1 MVMDD
6 ASTRPANGR
15 PFRTWLLAASVVA
28 AAGCTTY
35 VGTTA
40 KSFLGHV
47 RTNPDPNVRYLAYS
61 KLASAD
67 AYETREQKEEAV
79 RTLIDKYEKGHEPV
93 ASRAI
98 ICRTLGELRDPQA
111 RDLLVKAVSS
121 PDAVIKIE
129 ACRAL
134 GKVGRSEDA
143 TVLAG
148 VMTLDNLEDAR
159 IAAIEG
165 LAELKTSDARIYAHA
180 RRRDGARGS
189 RHPPGVAQCPPQ
201 ADGHRPGDRGRRLA
215 HLPQADDGRGG
226 LEGGGSKAAQGRGG
240 SSQGRRRD
248 GCSAGRPVRST
259 GLDHAALTPRA
270 RGSPDRPHGRLARVR
285 LST

>member
-6 ASTRPANGR
+6 ASTSLVNTRPLWS
-15 PFRTWLLAASVVA
+15 WLLSLSMLA

-40 KSFLGHV
+40 RSFLGHV

-61 KLASAD
+61 KLGSQEVYD
-67 AYETREQKEEAV
+67 TPEQKQEAV
-79 RTLIDKYEKGHEPV
+79 RTLIDKFEHGKEPV
-93 ASRAI
+93 ATRAI

-121 PDAVIKIE
+121 SEAVIKIE

-134 GKVGRSEDA
+134 GKVGRAEDA
-143 TVLAG
+143 TVLAQ

-165 LAELKTSDARIYAHA
+165 LAELKTAELRIYRMLVDAMEHEDPA
-180 RRRDGARGS
+180 I
-189 RHPPGVAQCPPQ
+189 
-201 ADGHRPGDRGRRLA
+201 RLA
-215 HLPQADDGRGG
+215 SLNALRKLTRKDQGTEVAAWRRYLKPM
-226 LEGGGSKAAQGRGG
+226 LEAGASPASANDPTAVATSTSSATPKAAVATG
-240 SSQGRRRD
+240 SPPA
-248 GCSAGRPVRST
+248 SALAPAPATAPGSPTVSPVR
-259 GLDHAALTPRA
+259 
-270 RGSPDRPHGRLARVR
+270 
-285 LST
+285 